1 MNIFKKL
8 IAKLFCNKKD
18 NIKRIEAPKK
28 ELLTSNDFKESIKVK
43 IVDADKFNNFEI
55 LKCEGNGSGISG
67 TIKF

>member
-18 NIKRIEAPKK
+18 NIKRIEAP
-28 ELLTSNDFKESIKVK
+28 TSNDFKESIKVK

>member
-18 NIKRIEAPKK
+18 NIKRIEA
-28 ELLTSNDFKESIKVK
+28 LTSNDFKESIKVK